1 MRAPAVGLDRDVA
14 MIFKPRIWQPIA
26 VVLSVINLVAGGFA
40 AGQSESLHA
49 AIHGVLALAFG
60 WWAYRLRQAPSG
72 NEREPRLEAPEA
84 MEALESEMTR
94 LRQDLSET
102 QERLDFAERM
112 LAQKPDPRRMGPQ
125 P

>member
-1 MRAPAVGLDRDVA
+1 
-14 MIFKPRIWQPIA
+14 MIFKPTIWRPIA
-26 VVLSVINLVAGGFA
+26 AVLSVVNLVAGGFA
-40 AGQSESLHA
+40 AGQAEPRHA

-72 NEREPRLEAPEA
+72 SERETRLEAPEA
-84 MEALESEMTR
+84 MEALESEMSR

-112 LAQKPDPRRMGPQ
+112 LAQRPDPRRMGPQ

>member
-1 MRAPAVGLDRDVA
+1 
-14 MIFKPRIWQPIA
+14 MIFKPAIWFPIA
-26 VVLSVINLVAGGFA
+26 AVLVVINLAAGGFA
-40 AGQSESLHA
+40 AGQAEPRHA

-60 WWAYRLRQAPSG
+60 WWAYRLRQRPAGSGGGSRLDAPDT
-72 NEREPRLEAPEA
+72 PEA
-84 MEALESEMTR
+84 LGALEDEMSR

-112 LAQKPDPRRMGPQ
+112 LAQKPDARRMGPQ